1 MVVPARLEAAS
12 RYFEG
17 AKALRDAGD
26 YAGVISRCYYA
37 AYQTMWAALGDPPH
51 KRRWE
56 HIGIIQ
62 AFVRGRW
69 DDPTYPMSGPG
80 LYERFRFPLRR
91 LYDLRL
97 RVDYHSET
105 MTQEMADW
113 ALEITQ
119 DILTTI
125 SNHARQNA

>member
-1 MVVPARLEAAS
+1 MVIQSRLAVAS
-12 RYFEG
+12 QFLEG
-17 AKALRDAGD
+17 AKALHHVGD
-26 YAGVISRCYYA
+26 YAGVMSRCYYA
-37 AYQTMWAALGDPPH
+37 AYQAMWAALGEPTS

-69 DDPTYPMSGPG
+69 DNSIYSMAGPG

-97 RVDYHSET
+97 RADYHAES
-105 MTQEMADW
+105 MTREMADW
-113 ALEITQ
+113 ALDMTQ
-119 DILTTI
+119 ELILTIDTI
-125 SNHARQNA
+125 TRRNS